1 MRADNLDWDT
11 LRIFRAVAELSSM
24 NAASARLSESTPTI
38 SRKIDELERTLGVK
52 LFERSTRGVELTLE
66 GRSVLTYVEMIAA
79 NANQMIAQTV
89 KHDPT
94 IGGGVRI
101 IAGDGLGPYWIAPKL
116 GAFLDQNPNI
126 RVKLSIDN
134 TVPDLTEIDEP
145 VIAVHLSP
153 PTHHGVISNRLGT
166 VHYIGFASPEYLK
179 QHPAPESLFE
189 YYKHRCILHPSYV
202 WQTERWAPKVS
213 SAGRMTDFALVI
225 DSGVAMLE
233 ACAAGAGIAIM
244 PSFIASI
251 DSRIV
256 PLDLPELAP
265 LEFWMSYTERV
276 KRMPHARQCIN
287 WLTRIFSEDENSIWF
302 HDEFA
307 HPREVRKASD
317 AVQLV
322 RP

>member
-52 LFERSTRGVELTLE
+52 LFERSTRGVELTPE

-79 NANQMIAQTV
+79 NANQMIAQTA
-89 KHDPT
+89 KHDPSL
-94 IGGGVRI
+94 GGGVRI
-101 IAGDGLGPYWIAPKL
+101 IAGDGLGPYWIAPRL
-116 GAFLDQNPNI
+116 GAFLDTNSNI
-126 RVKLSIDN
+126 RVKLTIDN
-134 TVPDLTEIDEP
+134 TVPDLAEIDDP
-145 VIAVHLSP
+145 IIAIHLTP
-153 PTHHGVISNRLGT
+153 PSHHGVISNRLGT
-166 VHYIGFASPEYLK
+166 IHYIGFASPAYLDK
-179 QHPAPESLFE
+179 HPQPESLFE

-213 SAGRMTDFALVI
+213 SAARMLDFALVV
-225 DSGVAMLE
+225 DSGAAMLE

-244 PSFIASI
+244 PSFMAGLEK
-251 DSRIV
+251 RIV

-276 KRMPHARQCIN
+276 RRLPHAKLCIH
-287 WLTRIFSEDENSIWF
+287 WLTQIFSEGEDAVWF
-302 HDEFA
+302 HDEFV
-307 HPREVRKASD
+307 HPREYRKAAS
-317 AVQLV
+317 ALQLSQG
-322 RP
+322 